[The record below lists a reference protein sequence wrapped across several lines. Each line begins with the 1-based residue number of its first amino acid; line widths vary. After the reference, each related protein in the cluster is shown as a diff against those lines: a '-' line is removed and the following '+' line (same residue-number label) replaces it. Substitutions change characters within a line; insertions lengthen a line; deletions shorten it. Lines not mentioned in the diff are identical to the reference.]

1 MAPRPDENT
10 GSGLSL
16 ALCYE
21 PEGFSLSG
29 KVMGRQSAGAGFM
42 QALAD
47 ARPDQVWSY
56 SYTEAASQ
64 DCASTLTKL
73 GAADTTVR
81 WIPVDRPE
89 RLAEAGLLYRPDPG
103 IGQHAWHR
111 LSRSE
116 PRAYSICGITHT
128 LSSHNV
134 TSLIADYLT
143 APLEAWDAVI
153 CSSTA
158 ARDAVRYVL
167 EEQAEYLRERMGAAR
182 FTLPQLP
189 VIPLG
194 IHTRQF
200 EFSPDER
207 SASRAKFGLAD
218 DEIVVLYAGRLIAHN
233 KAHPLPMYLA
243 LEQAAEGR
251 KVALIQAGTAPNAEI
266 HKIFTEEPKRFCPSI
281 RIITADGADPVLY
294 RASWA
299 AADIFTSLA
308 DNIQET
314 FGIAPVEA
322 MAAGLPVV
330 VTDWNGYR
338 DTVRDGVDGF
348 RIPTLTLPPGHGG
361 GLADRYSL
369 LIDDFDHFSGYT
381 SQLVA
386 ADVDATA
393 QAYRR
398 LIADPDLRRRMGD
411 HGRARARG
419 AFDWIS
425 VFNRYHDLWAEL
437 AHRRRSDPQL
447 FPGLSQRRRPD
458 RPDPYAMFATYPTDH
473 VGPGMRFRRRPSLDP
488 EEVKSRRNL
497 ASTNFA
503 GVVQPSSALVDFILD
518 ATRADW
524 IEFEAIRERAAGMRE
539 ETITAALVWLCKVG
553 ALASA
558 RVARR

>member
-1 MAPRPDENT
+1 MASRPDEST

-21 PEGFSLSG
+21 PEGFSMTG
-29 KVMGRQSAGAGFM
+29 KVMGRQSAGAAFM

-47 ARPDQVWSY
+47 ARPDRIWSY

-111 LSRSE
+111 LSRSD

-134 TSLIADYLT
+134 ASVIADYLT
-143 APLEAWDAVI
+143 APLESWDAVI
-153 CSSTA
+153 CSSAA

-194 IHTRQF
+194 VHTRQF

-207 SASRAKFGLAD
+207 SASRAKLGLAE
-218 DEIVVLYAGRLIAHN
+218 DEIAVLYAGRLIAHN

-266 HKIFTEEPKRFCPSI
+266 HKIFTDEPRRFCPSV
-281 RIITADGADPVLY
+281 RLITVDGADHALY

-299 AADIFTSLA
+299 AADIFTSLS

-314 FGIAPVEA
+314 FGITPVEA

-330 VTDWNGYR
+330 VTDWNGYK

-348 RIPTLTLPPGHGG
+348 RIPTLTLPPGQGG

-393 QAYRR
+393 EAYRK
-398 LIADPDLRRRMGD
+398 LIADSELRRRMGD
-411 HGRARARG
+411 HGRARARRG
-419 AFDWIS
+419 YDWTC
-425 VFNRYHDLWAEL
+425 VFNRYSELWGEL
-437 AHRRRSDPQL
+437 GQRRRSDPQL
-447 FPGLSQRRRPD
+447 FPSPSQRRRPD
-458 RPDPYAMFATYPTDH
+458 RPDPYAMFGTYPTDH
-473 VGPGMRFRRRPSLDP
+473 VGPGMCFRRRPGLDP
-488 EEVKSRRNL
+488 EEIKSRRNL
-497 ASTNFA
+497 ASNNFA
-503 GVVQPSSALVDFILD
+503 GVVQPTSALVDYVLD
-518 ATRADW
+518 VTQSGW
-524 IEFEAIRERAAGMRE
+524 IEFETIRDSAPGTRE
-539 ETITAALVWLCKVG
+539 EIISAALVWLCKVG

-558 RVARR
+558 RQARR